1 MYQGKKMNFER
12 LNYLI
17 ICMLV
22 LFLVVTIAAVGD
34 DEQQGIVLGADD
46 TPGVTQMD
54 ESRREVNV
62 PEGATLSW
70 IGFGENQSIKKG
82 LQILG
87 IRFQKNIVPSSKVDG
102 PLTVTGLY
110 DVTFKQAMD
119 AILGHD
125 FKYEQDGNLL
135 MVYTAAEYQKIKQDE
150 GRMVNRVFTLYY
162 ISADEAAKLI
172 KPILSLKAQIQSSSA
187 AEKGVTSGESIT
199 SRSTGGDAVALHD
212 TIVVRDFPENIAET
226 AEILKKLD
234 IRPKQVLIEATILTA
249 TLNDSMEL
257 GVNLNMLGG
266 VALDGSA
273 ATEAIAGDS
282 SMLQSASEVTTP
294 IGQLAAGTAGTP
306 LEIAG
311 FATAGGSGLRVG
323 ITTGDVALFISALES
338 VTDTTVLANPKILA
352 VNKQLGQVYIGR
364 KLGYKS
370 QTTQTQTSTTQTV
383 NFLDTGTKLSFRPY
397 IGDDGYIRMDIHPKD
412 SSGSLNEEKIPN
424 EDSTELAT
432 NVIVKSGQTIVIG
445 GLFRDVVTTTRR
457 QIPLLGD
464 LPLIG
469 GLFRGTTDATQ
480 RQEVIILLTCHIIEE
495 PSDLEGQARAEDISR
510 KRIGAEDALHWADRA
525 KWVNEHYTK
534 AARYYLDGDNTTALK
549 EIEEALR
556 LRPTYLEALRLKEK
570 ILRETDPEKAA
581 KINRKILQQVDGNV
595 DMWLRR

>member
-1 MYQGKKMNFER
+1 MFKSKKTNFESI
-12 LNYLI
+12 NHLI

-22 LFLVVTIAAVGD
+22 LFLVATIAAVGD
-34 DEQQGIVLGADD
+34 DGQQGIVLGADD
-46 TPGVTQMD
+46 SPDVTQID
-54 ESRREVNV
+54 EGRKEVNV
-62 PEGATLSW
+62 PEGTTLSW
-70 IGFGENQSIKKG
+70 IGFGENQNIKKG

-87 IRFQKNIVPSSKVDG
+87 TRFQKNIVPSSKVDG
-102 PLTVTGLY
+102 PLMVTGLY
-110 DVTFKQAMD
+110 DVTFKQALD

-135 MVYTAAEYQKIKQDE
+135 RIYTADEYQKIKQDE
-150 GRMVNRVFTLYY
+150 ARMVNRVFTLYY
-162 ISADEAAKLI
+162 ISAEEAAKLI
-172 KPILSLKAQIQSSSA
+172 KPILSQKAQIQSSTA

-199 SRSTGGDAVALHD
+199 SESTGGDAVASHD
-212 TIVVRDFPENIAET
+212 TIVIRDFPENIAE
-226 AEILKKLD
+226 ADEILRKLD

-266 VALDGSA
+266 VALDGSS
-273 ATEAIAGDS
+273 TSSQIGTTDS
-282 SMLQSASEVTTP
+282 LSTTTTTP
-294 IGQLAAGTAGTP
+294 IGQIGAGIATGTP
-306 LEIAG
+306 IEVAG

-323 ITTGDVALFISALES
+323 ITSGDVALFISALES

-364 KLGYKS
+364 KIGYKS
-370 QTTQTQTSTTQTV
+370 QTTQTQTSTTQSV
-383 NFLDTGTKLSFRPY
+383 KFLDTGTKLSFRPY

-412 SSGSLNEEKIPN
+412 SSGSLNEDKIPN

-432 NVIVKSGQTIVIG
+432 NVMVKDGQTIVIG

-469 GLFRGTTDATQ
+469 GLFRGSTDATQ

-510 KRIGAEDALHWADRA
+510 KRIGAENALHWADRE
-525 KWVNEHYTK
+525 KWANEHYAK
-534 AARYYLDGDNTTALK
+534 AAQSYLEGYNTTAL
-549 EIEEALR
+549 EELDEALR

-570 ILRETDPEKAA
+570 ILRETDPDKAA
-581 KINRKILQQVDGNV
+581 KINRKILQQVDENA